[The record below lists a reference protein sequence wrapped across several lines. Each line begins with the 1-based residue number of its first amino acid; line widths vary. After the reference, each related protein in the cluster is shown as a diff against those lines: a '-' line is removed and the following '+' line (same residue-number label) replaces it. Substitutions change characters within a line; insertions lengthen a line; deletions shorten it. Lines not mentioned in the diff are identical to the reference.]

1 MCQLVFFE
9 IDLGLCNGY
18 SYKVRSSD
26 SMKFPKVFYCS
37 FYLGIGNLQTYNF
50 VVLRSNFY
58 LGHRT
63 PMERESK
70 NKYFQSLKLQ
80 VFTLFIA
87 FVMVYFQSFLQ
98 GRTF

>member
-1 MCQLVFFE
+1 MCQLVSIE

-18 SYKVRSSD
+18 SYKARSSD

-37 FYLGIGNLQTYNF
+37 FYLGIGNLQNFNF

-58 LGHRT
+58 LEHRT

-70 NKYFQSLKLQ
+70 NKCFQLLKLQ
-80 VFTLFIA
+80 VLTLFVA
-87 FVMVYFQSFLQ
+87 FVMV
-98 GRTF
+98 